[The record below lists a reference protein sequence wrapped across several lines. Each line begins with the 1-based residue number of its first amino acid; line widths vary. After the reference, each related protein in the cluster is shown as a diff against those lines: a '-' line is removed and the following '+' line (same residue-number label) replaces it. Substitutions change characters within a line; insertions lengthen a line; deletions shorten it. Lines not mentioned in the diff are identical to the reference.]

1 MCASG
6 GAGRVLM
13 CCRCDA
19 YNLASAAACLLC
31 VSFGVSIFFDIK
43 DLHASKASPR
53 TRP

>member
-1 MCASG
+1 
-6 GAGRVLM
+6 M